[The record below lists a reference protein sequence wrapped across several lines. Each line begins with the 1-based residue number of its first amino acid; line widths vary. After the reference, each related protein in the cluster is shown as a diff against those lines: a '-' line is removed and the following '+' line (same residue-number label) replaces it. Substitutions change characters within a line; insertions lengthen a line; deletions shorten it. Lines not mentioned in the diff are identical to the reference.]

1 MTDPSAPPE
10 APEPLEPPEP
20 PAHVLVRWPA
30 RVVAVLVVL
39 PVRALW
45 DGFGAAAGLVE
56 RFWDGVVVRPWVAFW
71 RWVGR
76 LLRPFGRLL
85 AVPLRWFLAYVA
97 RPAGR
102 VLDWCW
108 QYLVLTPTLWLW
120 RVLVA
125 PFGRGILAPIGRAL
139 RWAWQVAG
147 GALRTLG
154 GALAVP
160 FRWAHRTLVA
170 PALRWAGRTVVAPV
184 RRAWREVRT
193 QVRRA
198 LGRSAR

>member
-10 APEPLEPPEP
+10 P
-20 PAHVLVRWPA
+20 PAPWLVRWPA

-39 PVRALW
+39 PLRALW

-56 RFWDGVVVRPWVAFW
+56 RFWDGVVTRPWLAFW
-71 RWVGR
+71 RFVGR
-76 LLRPFGRLL
+76 LLRPLGRLVR
-85 AVPLRWFLAYVA
+85 APLHWFARYVV
-97 RPAGR
+97 RPVGR
-102 VLDWCW
+102 VLDRLWH
-108 QYLVLTPTLWLW
+108 YLVLTPTLWLW

-125 PFGRGILAPIGRAL
+125 PLGRGLLAPIGRAL
-139 RWAWQVAG
+139 RWAWRVAG

-154 GALAVP
+154 GVLAAP
-160 FRWAHRTLVA
+160 FRWTHRTLVA

-184 RRAWREVRT
+184 RRAWREVRA